1 MITRALFILLD
12 VMAFMMLV
20 AFLLALWIAL
30 P

>member
-1 MITRALFILLD
+1 MMTRLLFLALD
-12 VMAFMMLV
+12 AFAFLVLV

>member
-1 MITRALFILLD
+1 MITRVLFIMLD
-12 VMAFMMLV
+12 VMAFLMLV

>member
-1 MITRALFILLD
+1 MTRVLFFLVD
-12 VMAFMMLV
+12 AMAFLVLV

>member
-1 MITRALFILLD
+1 MMTRVLFFLVD
-12 VMAFMMLV
+12 TMAFLMLV